1 MSRNAGLRQVLA
13 AVAFRFCAWR
23 ADTALGRSALW
34 ERRALECR
42 RYGEDA

>member
-1 MSRNAGLRQVLA
+1 MLRTAGLRQVLA

-23 ADTALGRSALW
+23 ADVALARNALW
-34 ERRALECR
+34 ERCALECR